1 MDKIDLSLAVLA
13 GIALVG
19 VIGLLWVG
27 QNTEILLPILTA
39 LVGALIGTKKE
50 QVVGLLKRK

>member
-39 LVGALIGTKKE
+39 LVGALIGAKKE
-50 QVVGLLKRK
+50 QVVGLFTRK